1 MNAGSNDGDSLV
13 QAIISTAP
21 CDLDAQVAEER
32 KEVADYV
39 RSYPCPS
46 EDQVL
51 EWLQDAA
58 RGGKLDSTSLPLK
71 MVLVEYSLKGT
82 LTFDYQAF
90 KDIYEAPLNVE
101 RGGERAAVVSA
112 GRKLAENGGQKALLL
127 HYALVNCAFNSGY
140 FHPGADRSVPVRLY
154 MRSVEYEWDDA
165 GLWRA

>member
-13 QAIISTAP
+13 QSIVSTAP